1 MTMRLFVSLIAASSF
16 AACKAGT
23 ASNASGTA
31 TNSGTGTTTES
42 ATSTATTTATTTETT
57 TETTTATDTD
67 TDLGS
72 ERDLEDTGVPACAE
86 LTADSDAPGVHA
98 AADAPALEP
107 APDLS
112 EVVPIGEGESTYL
125 VTDSELGAVSG
136 HDGNGAWCLVSSDGV
151 NAGEVVTDVS
161 GSFRQIVPLF
171 CGKQVLKFTWASA
184 AGKRVVATTKIDR
197 TGCTSEAGGLRLTL
211 SWGAGANDLEMH
223 LIREGGKLNNSD
235 GATNDCTWTS
245 CVNSQPDWGSAGDT
259 ADDPKK
265 DVDNTGENGTENI
278 FLPKVEQKTYDVM
291 VEYWGSGGAT
301 SPKLVFNMDGKT
313 QTHSIPALKPQEVW
327 HAAVVDAATGEIT
340 LKDTVIDCSSE
351 WSSGCRKA
359 LP

>member
-1 MTMRLFVSLIAASSF
+1 MTTRLFASLIATSCL

-31 TNSGTGTTTES
+31 TSS
-42 ATSTATTTATTTETT
+42 ASSTATGSTTATETATATTTETT
-57 TETTTATDTD
+57 TTPDTD
-67 TDLGS
+67 TDIGAG
-72 ERDLEDTGVPACAE
+72 RDLEDAGVPACAE
-86 LTADSDAPGVHA
+86 LTADSDAPGVHTV
-98 AADAPALEP
+98 ADAPALEP
-107 APDLS
+107 APDLA
-112 EVVPIGEGESTYL
+112 ETVPIGEGESTYL
-125 VTDSELGAVSG
+125 VTDSELGVVSG
-136 HDGNGAWCLVSSDGV
+136 HDGNGAWCLVSADGV
-151 NAGEVVTDVS
+151 NAGEVVTDTS
-161 GSFRQIVPLF
+161 GSFRQVVPLF

-184 AGKRVVATTKIDR
+184 AGKRVVATTKLDR
-197 TGCTSEAGGLRLTL
+197 TGCASEAGGLRLTL

-223 LIREGGKLNNSD
+223 LIRKGGKLNNTD
-235 GATNDCTWTS
+235 GASNDCTWTS
-245 CVNSQPDWGSAGDT
+245 CVNSQPDWGSEGDA

-278 FLPKVEQKTYDVM
+278 FLPKVEETTYDVM
-291 VEYWGSGGAT
+291 VEYWASGGET
-301 SPKLVFNMDGKT
+301 SPKLVFNIDGKT

-327 HAAVVDAATGEIT
+327 HAAVIDAKTGEIT